1 MPRKKEKKACEWREA
16 GTDVVGR
23 GRELDVAAFVVSLL
37 FVHIHPYVHTQ
48 AFVTRSAAGPT
59 FRSSTPCPGLGT
71 EHRAQLQHCVCV
83 QDSTAAPSC
92 SEPQRARYRL
102 PRVELEWLFA

>member
-59 FRSSTPCPGLGT
+59 FRSSTSCPGLGT